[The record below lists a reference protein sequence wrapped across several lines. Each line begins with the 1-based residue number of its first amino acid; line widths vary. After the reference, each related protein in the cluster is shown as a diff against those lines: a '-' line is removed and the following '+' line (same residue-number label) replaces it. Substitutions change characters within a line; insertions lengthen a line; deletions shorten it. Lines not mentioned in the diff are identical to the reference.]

1 MKSSN
6 LSKLAGSSL
15 IALSLA
21 FAVSALP
28 VSAQNNSDPN
38 RTTLDT
44 TPLQESE
51 NDNNH
56 WGALGLL
63 GLIGLANLFRKDD
76 EPVHH
81 R

>member
-51 NDNNH
+51 SDNNH